1 MPLSDT
7 RRAFLLGFVLGLEM
21 GFERETINAVLSLN
35 AGGHNSIYL
44 PGRSPNMG
52 LDSDIGAG
60 WVKGETL

>member
-1 MPLSDT
+1 
-7 RRAFLLGFVLGLEM
+7 M